1 MNAKLVL
8 GAGCFWGVEVLF
20 EAIPGVKKVISGYA
34 GGHTDNPTY
43 ETICSGTTGHIEV
56 VEIEYDDSETTYEA
70 LLDKFFFIHDPTQF
84 NRQGPDI
91 GEQYKS
97 ILFFN
102 SEDEKEIIE
111 SKIEKIDLSG
121 KFENPIV
128 TEIRETTE
136 FYPAEEYHQDYAV
149 KTGKLC
155 YQQLYVMY
163 NYSPIPIS
171 TP

>member
-1 MNAKLVL
+1 MLSSLIV
-8 GAGCFWGVEVLF
+8 GAGCFWGVEVLY
-20 EAIPGVKKVISGYA
+20 EQMPGVINATSGYS
-34 GGHTDNPTY
+34 GGHLDY
-43 ETICSGTTGHIEV
+43 DSSEV
-56 VEIEYDDSETTYEA
+56 TFNELIDT
-70 LLDKFFFIHDPTQF
+70 FFIIHDPTTL

-102 SEDEKEIIE
+102 SVDEKEIIE

-128 TEIRETTE
+128 TEIRETAE
-136 FYPAEEYHQDYAV
+136 FYPSEEYHQDYAV

-163 NYSPIPIS
+163 NYSPIPTA

>member
-1 MNAKLVL
+1 MNKNIIL
-8 GAGCFWGVEVLF
+8 GGGCFWCT
-20 EAIPGVKKVISGYA
+20 EAIYKYVNGVVDVIPGYI
-34 GGHTDNPTY
+34 GGSNENPTY
-43 ETICSGTTGHIEV
+43 EEVCTGKTGHAEAVKITYDNN
-56 VEIEYDDSETTYEA
+56 EISLDE
-70 LLDKFFFIHDPTQF
+70 LLEIFFKTHDPTTL

-97 ILFFN
+97 ILFYN

-128 TEIRETTE
+128 TEIRETVE

-163 NYSPIPIS
+163 NYSPIPTA